1 MKPKE
6 TVNKALKRLGG
17 DMSKLSSVERLKR
30 KKAGTLTISED
41 VTKLTELANQVSI
54 DFIQLSNC

>member
-17 DMSKLSSVERLKR
+17 DVAKLSSVERLKR

-41 VTKLTELANQVSI
+41 VTKLTELANQVSTY
-54 DFIQLSNC
+54 